1 MCGRFHFNG
10 NDKDIQKILD
20 DLPESEKNVQIK
32 FGDIY
37 PTYYLP
43 IITQEK
49 HPILSKW
56 GFGKGAIWNHVL
68 FKVSKMSGGVS
79 AFQMLIL

>member
-20 DLPESEKNVQIK
+20 YLPESEKNVQIK

-43 IITQEK
+43 IALGITTS
-49 HPILSKW
+49 PNLYSPMYLRLVRMRNT
-56 GFGKGAIWNHVL
+56 AL
-68 FKVSKMSGGVS
+68 
-79 AFQMLIL
+79 